1 MCFTLFS
8 RQKNDW
14 FLQKRAWNTMIYH
27 EFPHWNRNP
36 LGQRELRQFL
46 PFFPAKSAWQVVEIA
61 LRQRRQLAPVASPKR
76 PRESRHC
83 FTCHGY
89 TGKNI
94 GIQLFSSIWDGNYLV
109 SQEKNV
115 EFYPISQELNTQ
127 DILECIVFFRK
138 IGDGIKNTLWHCMV
152 MRLTTDFMDSMASMI
167 YLMFGVLYDRS
178 TNNQT
183 SPMNHQIHIYI

>member
-1 MCFTLFS
+1 
-8 RQKNDW
+8 
-14 FLQKRAWNTMIYH
+14 MIYH

-138 IGDGIKNTLWHCMV
+138 SEMGSKTPCGTAWWCVWQPTLWTPWPPWYIWCLVYCMIEV
-152 MRLTTDFMDSMASMI
+152 QI
-167 YLMFGVLYDRS
+167 IKH
-178 TNNQT
+178 
-183 SPMNHQIHIYI
+183 HQWIIKYIYI